1 MEESIVNLLPSWF
14 LLRLILL
21 PFSRPEQA
29 RMALREEDLGEARAI
44 CLDIMAPEE
53 GSERP

>member
-1 MEESIVNLLPSWF
+1 MNLLPSWF